1 MQIMENKVN
10 ACESKLMADDAADE
24 VMACRLETDA
34 AELGPDGTHT
44 PAKPD
49 YLGTVRLT
57 SSSKEWS

>member
-1 MQIMENKVN
+1 MV
-10 ACESKLMADDAADE
+10 DDAADE

-49 YLGTVRLT
+49 YGTNQQQSTVVLT
-57 SSSKEWS
+57 FFELLL